1 MSVPFKNRL
10 QKYIPKSLKNLFDTI
25 EHRQAHKRLLKR
37 HTLKEDDF
45 ASLDPELP
53 ASQLS
58 IKNYIDNNGGGGGT
72 PGPVGPAGPA
82 GADGADGND
91 GADGQDGATGVQGAI
106 GPQGPAGID
115 GSDGAAGPQGNQGV
129 QGTTGATGASG
140 PTGADGAT
148 GPQGAAG
155 AQGIQ
160 GIQGLAGSDGAAGPQ
175 GATGAAG
182 SDGATGA
189 QGATGAAC
197 EIETESYD
205 ANTGILTL
213 EFSDTTEVITGDLRG
228 ADGVNAGSIWDLSF
242 KEQANGN
249 PPPAPGATLGAADF
263 GMRTSALAFITS
275 WSDTVSF
282 VVFSN
287 GGASNSTSNFKY
299 INEFVQYRNAQLV
312 EDNITNNI
320 IIKIVKKDDP
330 AIYKVFKVDSFNYVG
345 FLSNA
350 NLNVTEIDSGG
361 TTSLTG
367 LSGSDFTFSFITLPS
382 NRKLIKRISDT
393 TATGRLSR
401 NTTGATIPGTTT
413 TITNKSWYIRKGST
427 TGPFVA
433 SGGNPDDGV
442 DQSGGSW
449 STTNRHEESVS
460 FTVSESDTYYLT
472 TDASTYP
479 SEIWCCISSV
489 AALGENTGVD
499 ISTCVN
505 YSVANVEWAQGHGTA
520 VISTDN
526 IGVDAGDL
534 TNENVGTLAPGTYY
548 FNMYDQYDDT
558 WEDPGDTQGSISS
571 ASYTSPDTTEPPV
584 VENFTP
590 ITIDSDG
597 TIRKLS
603 MLVYPEIADYRVHYK
618 IKLEN
623 EDSASTDVTLFA
635 GDNNLT
641 NASTSGIEDLNYKVI
656 AIAGN
661 STQVLEGYLD
671 VTSLLISL
679 NSIGRAEIAILA
691 KSEID
696 KDIKVVSNYPHET
709 WIEPLQIITN

>member
-58 IKNYIDNNGGGGGT
+58 IKNYIDNNGGGGT
-72 PGPVGPAGPA
+72 PGPAGPA
-82 GADGADGND
+82 GPAGADGND
-91 GADGQDGATGVQGAI
+91 GADGQDGQDGATGVQGPI

-115 GSDGAAGPQGNQGV
+115 GSDGATGAQGNQGV
-129 QGTTGATGASG
+129 QGTTGATGATG
-140 PTGADGAT
+140 PTGATGATGPQGAQGGVGPGITFKGSVADQAALNAVSNPSVGDAYIRQDDDSFHVYDGTAFVNGGSIQGDEGPTGPTGATGAQGPAGADGSDGADGAT

-182 SDGATGA
+182 ADGATGA

-242 KEQANGN
+242 KEQTNGS

-275 WSDTVSF
+275 WSDTVSS

-330 AIYKVFKVDSFNYVG
+330 AIYKVCRV
-345 FLSNA
+345 
-350 NLNVTEIDSGG
+350 
-361 TTSLTG
+361 
-367 LSGSDFTFSFITLPS
+367 FI
-382 NRKLIKRISDT
+382 
-393 TATGRLSR
+393 
-401 NTTGATIPGTTT
+401 
-413 TITNKSWYIRKGST
+413 
-427 TGPFVA
+427 
-433 SGGNPDDGV
+433 
-442 DQSGGSW
+442 
-449 STTNRHEESVS
+449 
-460 FTVSESDTYYLT
+460 
-472 TDASTYP
+472 
-479 SEIWCCISSV
+479 
-489 AALGENTGVD
+489 
-499 ISTCVN
+499 
-505 YSVANVEWAQGHGTA
+505 
-520 VISTDN
+520 
-526 IGVDAGDL
+526 
-534 TNENVGTLAPGTYY
+534 
-548 FNMYDQYDDT
+548 
-558 WEDPGDTQGSISS
+558 
-571 ASYTSPDTTEPPV
+571 
-584 VENFTP
+584 
-590 ITIDSDG
+590 
-597 TIRKLS
+597 
-603 MLVYPEIADYRVHYK
+603 
-618 IKLEN
+618 
-623 EDSASTDVTLFA
+623 
-635 GDNNLT
+635 
-641 NASTSGIEDLNYKVI
+641 
-656 AIAGN
+656 
-661 STQVLEGYLD
+661 
-671 VTSLLISL
+671 
-679 NSIGRAEIAILA
+679 
-691 KSEID
+691 
-696 KDIKVVSNYPHET
+696 
-709 WIEPLQIITN
+709 